1 MTVIGYAVGTIDQDL
16 SIQKA
21 TLRAAGCKVIRAEKR
36 SGATT
41 GSRKQLRN
49 ILEFL
54 HNGDVLMVTR
64 IDRLAHSIRDLQDIV
79 RAIKTKGAS
88 LKATEQSIDTSTVA
102 DKAFL
107 DMLGLFAEFE
117 TNLRKER
124 QLEGIAKA
132 KAEGRYRGRPISID
146 VSKVYELKAQGKG
159 ATDIA
164 KEMKIARS
172 SVYRALKERREM
184 SLRQGSS
191 GRRLV
196 PEGYGRRGPLLR
208 RGDGEGPVQEGELQK
223 VCSERTIKQYDVR
236 QASIFSPDACGSDRI
251 SRREKEESCAKFGF
265 EPALTSQRPC
275 RLVD

>member
-1 MTVIGYAVGTIDQDL
+1 MRVIGFAVGTINQDL
-16 SIQKA
+16 SVQKA
-21 TLRAAGCKVIRAEKR
+21 TLRAAGCKVVRAEKR

-79 RAIKTKGAS
+79 SAIEAKGAS

-102 DKAFL
+102 GKAFL

-132 KAEGRYRGRPISID
+132 RAEGRYKGRPISIN
-146 VSKVYELKAQGKG
+146 VSKVHQLKAQGKG
-159 ATDIA
+159 VTDIA
-164 KEMKIARS
+164 KELKIARS
-172 SVYRALKERREM
+172 SVYRALKERREK
-184 SLRQGSS
+184 SLGQRTGSRRQVPDTC
-191 GRRLV
+191 RRWK
-196 PEGYGRRGPLLR
+196 PLLQ
-208 RGDGEGPVQEGELQK
+208 RGDGKGQVQESELFN
-223 VCSERTIKQYDVR
+223 VRSERTIRPSDVS
-236 QASIFSPDACGSDRI
+236 QAPILSRECYGSDRI
-251 SRREKEESCAKFGF
+251 SQKGEGRELRKI
-265 EPALTSQRPC
+265 RI
-275 RLVD
+275 